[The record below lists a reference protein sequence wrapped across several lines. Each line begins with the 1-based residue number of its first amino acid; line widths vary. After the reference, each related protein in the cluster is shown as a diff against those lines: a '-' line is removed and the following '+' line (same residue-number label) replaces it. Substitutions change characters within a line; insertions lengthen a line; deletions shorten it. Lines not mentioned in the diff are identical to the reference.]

1 MLYTF
6 SLKFRS
12 TYYKQKDILKN
23 NFGSCILHLY
33 ALVCMRLCVCICVC
47 VGGCVCLCGC
57 VSVYTFRETKSQSP
71 DNVRGGKKDVISF
84 I

>member
-12 TYYKQKDILKN
+12 IYYKQKDILKN

-33 ALVCMRLCVCICVC
+33 TLVCMRLFVCVC
-47 VGGCVCLCGC
+47 VCMCVCVCVC

-71 DNVRGGKKDVISF
+71 DNVRGSKKDVISF